1 MSATPPEKQARA
13 KRQPRVVAELGRPE
27 TAEETAARKAENS
40 RLYRQRK
47 TINNLI
53 LSLLATLGVVAIIFF
68 AVPRPD
74 SAPNW
79 EVEYLQIAEDA
90 QLAVTSPLVTP
101 HMPADWKANSAK
113 LKLSADKVT
122 TWSVGFITPT
132 NEYIGYRQALQ
143 ADASWLSNYLEQ
155 LQATS
160 TVTIGG
166 LDWQVYDNRSAEDA
180 GNLAYAL
187 VTTANGDTFVLNGTA
202 NDEEFAQA
210 AAEVA
215 TQIEEA
221 W

>member
-1 MSATPPEKQARA
+1 MNTTSPEKPARG

-47 TINNLI
+47 TVNNLI

-74 SAPNW
+74 TPPNW
-79 EVEYLQIAEDA
+79 EVDYLQIAEDA

-101 HMPADWKANSAK
+101 RMPADWKANSAK
-113 LKLSADKVT
+113 LKLSNDKVT

-143 ADASWLSNYLEQ
+143 ADASWLSNHLEQ
-155 LQATS
+155 LPTTAT
-160 TVTIGG
+160 TTIGG

-202 NDEEFAQA
+202 SDDEFAQA